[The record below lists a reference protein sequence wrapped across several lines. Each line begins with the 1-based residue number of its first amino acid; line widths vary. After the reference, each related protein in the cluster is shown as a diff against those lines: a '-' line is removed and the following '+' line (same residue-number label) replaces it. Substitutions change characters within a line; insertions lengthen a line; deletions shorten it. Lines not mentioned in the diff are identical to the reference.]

1 MKCIYLR
8 TNLVNGK
15 QYVGQATDFKR
26 REYQWKNISTP
37 YAGDY
42 INKAREK
49 YGIENWKVEV
59 LKECEA
65 IDELNYWEKYYIE
78 TLNTKRPY
86 GYNLNDGGKGQV
98 GFKHS
103 EESKDKMSK
112 SQMGKRKGI
121 HRTEEVKKKISE
133 ATKGIR
139 RSLGMTGHKHSNESK
154 KKMAESKK
162 GKQSNAA
169 KKVFQYK
176 NGVLVRIY
184 DSVKDAIILN
194 NFKFSG
200 ALYSAC
206 RGKYNKLGNHTYNG
220 SEWYYHQF

>member
-26 REYQWKNISTP
+26 REYQWKNNSTP

-49 YGIENWKVEV
+49 YGIENWSVEV

-78 TLNTKRPY
+78 KLNTKRPY
-86 GYNLNDGGKGQV
+86 GYNLNDGGKGQT

-112 SQMGKRKGI
+112 SKMGKRKGI
-121 HRTEEVKKKISE
+121 HCTEEVKKKISE

-184 DSVKDAIILN
+184 NSVKDAIILN
-194 NFKFSG
+194 NFKFNG

-206 RGKYNKLGNHTYNG
+206 EGKYNKLGNHTYHG
-220 SEWYYHQF
+220 SEWYYHQL